1 MADRRLAARM
11 QLVEVEDA
19 PTATPPSRV
28 QDNPV
33 PPVPVL
39 DDRASTRRALRR
51 WWPVAVVVVL
61 GVVVAGVVTSAR
73 DRAFVARIAAVPGLV
88 HPLDSAPGPRWET
101 SGSTLPGTVLAADGA
116 LVVLTAG
123 VDAWTVTAHDPASG
137 AVRWATEVA
146 PSSRAGFESTAA
158 TCPALR
164 EDVGGLVLCLV
175 QQPRVLYSDDS
186 SIQEPP
192 RIAVVPLSSTDGARL
207 GSWDVRGAIV
217 GIDRVDDDLVVGT
230 LDADAHLVVQRRDG
244 RTGDV
249 IWSMVTPNVMEQ
261 AATVISAS
269 MRVLPPLVVLEG
281 GSTIVL
287 DVGDGRTIMTSARF
301 SGLQV
306 AALGDRFATWAPVG
320 GGRVRSVDGTASY
333 ALKGLPVDLSA
344 DDGSRADSLVVDEGP
359 EIAALDVTTGDE
371 RWRTRTTLDPRLLVA
386 DRLVVSGASTYGVLD
401 AADGRVLWDVDTG
414 VVLPWNPLSD
424 GTLVLG
430 PGTSPNGAPELWGR
444 GLDDGVRYWSVP
456 LPEGVRRVDAIGGT
470 LVVRT
475 ENTLT
480 VYG

>member
-19 PTATPPSRV
+19 PTATSLSRAP
-28 QDNPV
+28 DNPIAATPTPGARGTTAEV
-33 PPVPVL
+33 V
-39 DDRASTRRALRR
+39 RR
-51 WWPVAVVVVL
+51 WWPVAVLVVL
-61 GVVVAGVVTSAR
+61 GLVVSGLVAAAR

-88 HPLDSAPGPRWET
+88 RPLDSAPVPLWET
-101 SGSTLPGTVLAADGA
+101 AGSILPGTVLAADGA
-116 LVVLTAG
+116 LVVLAAG
-123 VDAWTVTAHDPASG
+123 ADEWTVTSHDPESG
-137 AVRWATEVA
+137 AERWTTAVA
-146 PSSRAGFESTAA
+146 PASRSGFESAA
-158 TCPALR
+158 AMCPALR
-164 EDVGGLVLCLV
+164 EDAGSLILCLV
-175 QQPRVLYSDDS
+175 LQPRVLYSDDA

-192 RIAVVPLSSTDGARL
+192 RISVVPLSARDGQRL
-207 GSWDVRGAIV
+207 GAWDLRGTIV
-217 GIDRVDDDLVVGT
+217 GIDRVEDDLVVGT
-230 LDADAHLVVQRRDG
+230 LDAESHLVVQRRDG

-249 IWSMVTPNVMEQ
+249 VWSMVTPNVMEQ

-269 MRVLPPLVVLEG
+269 MRVLPPVVVLEG

-287 DVGDGRTIMTSARF
+287 DVDDGHTIMTSARY

-320 GGRVRSVDGTASY
+320 GGRVHDVGGSPLY
-333 ALKGLPVDLSA
+333 PLEGLPATLSA
-344 DDGSRADSLVVDEGP
+344 DDGSQAGTLIVDEGP
-359 EIAALDVTTGDE
+359 EVAALDVTTGE
-371 RWRTRTTLDPRLLVA
+371 EQWRTRSVLDPRVLVS

-401 AADGRVLWDVDTG
+401 ATDGTVLWDVDTEAL
-414 VVLPWNPLSD
+414 LPWNPLSD

-430 PGTSPNGAPELWGR
+430 PGESPDGGPELWGR

-456 LPEGVRRVDAIGGT
+456 LPPDVRRVDAVGGH